1 MKVLITAPSLNED
14 ENVSGISTLVRD
26 LIQRHA
32 AEYVHFE
39 AGRKDGE
46 SADTGWIARQFSLP
60 FRFLAKLRSERP
72 DLVHLNTAFIPL
84 AIVRDMSLAGAARIL
99 NVPVLL
105 HIHGGPFVMDEIK
118 NPAIDAAARGLMKM
132 SAAAVVFSKRE
143 SESLSKRFP
152 GTKIN
157 ILPNAVP
164 LDSVLDLER
173 GTGEKTF
180 IFFGRLHE
188 SKGVR
193 HIVDACRELKAQGFN
208 FRFVCYGAGPEKEFF
223 TSNMTKIL
231 GDRFSYKGVVKGASK
246 WKALSEA
253 DIFFLPSRDE
263 GLPLALL
270 EAMAAG
276 CVPVVSESGA
286 VADVIDDGRNG
297 FLIEAGN
304 TIQTVGRLKFL
315 ISESVRGWDELRT
328 NARRT
333 VRDRFDFA
341 DYIVKLNNIYKET
354 ASHK

>member
-26 LIQRHA
+26 LIDKRA
-32 AEYVHFE
+32 ANYVHFE

-46 SADTGWIARQFSLP
+46 PSDAGWIARQFSLP

-84 AIVRDMSLAGAARIL
+84 AIVRDAALAGAARIL
-99 NVPVLL
+99 NIPVLL

-118 NPAIDAAARGLMKM
+118 NPAIEAAARGLLKM
-132 SAAAVVFSKRE
+132 SATAIVFSKRE
-143 SESLSKRFP
+143 SDSLSKRFP
-152 GTKIN
+152 GSKIHV
-157 ILPNAVP
+157 LPNAVP
-164 LDSVLDLER
+164 LDHVIDVER
-173 GTGEKTF
+173 GIGEKTF

-193 HIVDACRELKAQGFN
+193 HIVDACRELKAEGFS
-208 FRFVCYGAGPEKEFF
+208 FKYVCYGAGPEKEFF
-223 TSNMTKIL
+223 TSSMTKIL
-231 GDRFSYKGVVKGASK
+231 GDRFSYRGVAKGAGK

-276 CVPVVSESGA
+276 CVPVMSESGA
-286 VADVIDDGRNG
+286 VADVVDEGRNG

-304 TIQTVGRLKFL
+304 TMQTVGRLKNL
-315 ISESVRGWDELRT
+315 ISESVSGWNDLRK
-328 NARRT
+328 NARDT
-333 VRDRFDFA
+333 VRERFDFV
-341 DYIVKLNNIYKET
+341 DYVVKLNKIYKET
-354 ASHK
+354 AARK